1 MPSMALLGSAHR
13 GGSRPGNVAFD
24 HSQGPGGPHPSQH
37 AILAAA
43 AAAAAA
49 QQQSQQVFYP
59 VQQPQQPSQEVQ
71 PDRPIGYGAFG
82 VVW

>member
-24 HSQGPGGPHPSQH
+24 HAQGPAGAHPSQH
-37 AILAAA
+37 AQAILAAA
-43 AAAAAA
+43 AAAA
-49 QQQSQQVFYP
+49 QQQNQQVFYP
-59 VQQPQQPSQEVQ
+59 VQQQQQPTQEVQ